1 MTKRRLTPNEV
12 TQIYAARPARSP
24 EDQTFVPATK
34 LARKIARNLGIVD
47 RTVRDIWDR
56 RSWRNIT
63 RPLWSDAERAA
74 EVLGEGD
81 PSILPAQSRKRG
93 RPRGALDTV
102 HDPSSESVKDGTTMS
117 KEEIETASRVISL
130 AFPSVFTTSTITSA
144 ALLFGSR
151 QGRGLEAIHVGE
163 CEEALR
169 RTTTR
174 LTLNDDG
181 PQLDRDDMMTP
192 QAFERWGITAGL
204 STRERPG
211 KSLPATQ
218 TCSEGGTISEMIPSG
233 RVLVSMAPVIDVQAE
248 QASRGNTADAWGV
261 IEDAGS
267 EEEEEMAVGRQVA
280 ATHLEQVPSSFHA
293 EDVSAIGQ
301 EDPFLHDWKAA
312 LKRMHATCRPSEDT
326 LRSQTQAAELLLKQR
341 FLVDFGF
348 AV

>member
-1 MTKRRLTPNEV
+1 
-12 TQIYAARPARSP
+12 
-24 EDQTFVPATK
+24 
-34 LARKIARNLGIVD
+34 
-47 RTVRDIWDR
+47 
-56 RSWRNIT
+56 
-63 RPLWSDAERAA
+63 
-74 EVLGEGD
+74 
-81 PSILPAQSRKRG
+81 
-93 RPRGALDTV
+93 
-102 HDPSSESVKDGTTMS
+102 
-117 KEEIETASRVISL
+117 
-130 AFPSVFTTSTITSA
+130 
-144 ALLFGSR
+144 
-151 QGRGLEAIHVGE
+151 
-163 CEEALR
+163 
-169 RTTTR
+169 
-174 LTLNDDG
+174 
-181 PQLDRDDMMTP
+181 MTP

-326 LRSQTQAAELLLKQR
+326 LRSQTQAAELLLKQSVR
-341 FLVDFGF
+341 REDRAREQARERGREPERVCVCPRTPFEGGWNWTEIE
-348 AV
+348 